1 MSESGPRTSKSR
13 TGLDSNFAAA
23 LAYALGPIGG
33 IVFLLIEKQDGFVRF
48 HALQS
53 IVTFTAIAVLHLVLR
68 NLPLL
73 SWMAGLPFM
82 LLTLVVW
89 IGLMFKALNR
99 ERYKVPVL
107 GDFVERQLS
116 PRAR

>member
-1 MSESGPRTSKSR
+1 MSAPGPRSFKSR
-13 TGLDSNFAAA
+13 TGLDSNLAAA

-33 IVFLLIEKQDGFVRF
+33 IVFLLIEKNDAFVRF

-53 IVTFTAIAVLHLVLR
+53 IVTFTGIAVLHLVLR
-68 NLPLL
+68 NLPVL

-82 LLTLVVW
+82 ILTVVVW
-89 IGLMFKALNR
+89 IVLMFKALNR

-107 GDFVERQLS
+107 GDFVERQLA

>member
-53 IVTFTAIAVLHLVLR
+53 VVTFTAIAVLHLVLR

>member
-1 MSESGPRTSKSR
+1 MSGSGPRTSKSR
-13 TGLDSNFAAA
+13 TRLDSNVAAA

-33 IVFLLIEKQDGFVRF
+33 IVFLLIEKNDGFVRF

-53 IVTFTAIAVLHLVLR
+53 IVTFTGIAVLHLVLR

-73 SWMAGLPFM
+73 AWMAGLPFM
-82 LLTLVVW
+82 ILTVVVW
-89 IGLMFKALNR
+89 IVLMFKALNR

-107 GDFVERQLS
+107 GDFVERQLA